1 MQKHDGR
8 NRMRVM
14 IIGCGRVGS
23 VLANQLDEAGH
34 EVVVLDRNQ
43 QAFRRLSEKFSG
55 ERIVGNGLV
64 EEFVR
69 PTLQEKTDL
78 LFVITD
84 KDNINLMIAQRVKQ
98 IFQVQRVVA
107 VVHDSILAGLYKELG
122 VETVCPTDLVI
133 KDLLQTIQE
142 R

>member
-1 MQKHDGR
+1 
-8 NRMRVM
+8 
-14 IIGCGRVGS
+14 VGS
-23 VLANQLDEAGH
+23 
-34 EVVVLDRNQ
+34 
-43 QAFRRLSEKFSG
+43 
-55 ERIVGNGLV
+55 GLV

>member
-1 MQKHDGR
+1 
-8 NRMRVM
+8 M

-23 VLANQLDEAGH
+23 VLANRLDEEKH
-34 EVVVLDRNQ
+34 QVVVLDRNQ

-69 PTLQEKTDL
+69 PTFEKKIDI

-84 KDNINLMIAQRVKQ
+84 KDNINLMIAQRVKLT
-98 IFQVQRVVA
+98 FQQGRVIA

-133 KDLLQTIQE
+133 KDIVQAIQGG
-142 R
+142 

>member
-1 MQKHDGR
+1 
-8 NRMRVM
+8 MRVM

>member
-1 MQKHDGR
+1 
-8 NRMRVM
+8 MRVM

-23 VLANQLDEAGH
+23 VLANRLDEEKH
-34 EVVVLDRNQ
+34 QVVVLDRNQ

-69 PTLQEKTDL
+69 PTFEKKIDI

-84 KDNINLMIAQRVKQ
+84 KDNINLMIAQRVKLT
-98 IFQVQRVVA
+98 FQQGRVIA

-133 KDLLQTIQE
+133 KDIVQAIQGG
-142 R
+142 

>member
-1 MQKHDGR
+1 MK
-8 NRMRVM
+8 VM

-23 VLANQLDEAGH
+23 VLANRLEEAGH
-34 EVVVLDRNQ
+34 QVVVLDRNQ

-69 PTLQEKTDL
+69 PTLQEKTDM
-78 LFVITD
+78 LFAMTD
-84 KDNINLMIAQRVKQ
+84 KDNVNLMIAQRVKRN
-98 IFQVQRVVA
+98 FQVERVIA
-107 VVHDSILAGLYKELG
+107 IVHDSTLAGLYKELG

-133 KDLLQTIQE
+133 KDLLQTI
-142 R
+142 

>member
-1 MQKHDGR
+1 MK
-8 NRMRVM
+8 VM

-23 VLANQLDEAGH
+23 VLANRLDEAGH
-34 EVVVLDRNQ
+34 QVVVLDRNQ

-55 ERIVGNGLV
+55 RRIVGNGLV
-64 EEFVR
+64 EEYVR
-69 PTLQEKTDL
+69 PTLQEEADILFAMTDE
-78 LFVITD
+78 
-84 KDNINLMIAQRVKQ
+84 DNVNLMIAQRVKRN
-98 IFQVQRVVA
+98 FKLERVVA
-107 VVHDSILAGLYKELG
+107 VVHDSILSGLYKELG

>member
-1 MQKHDGR
+1 MK
-8 NRMRVM
+8 VM

-23 VLANQLDEAGH
+23 FLANQLDEGGH
-34 EVVVLDRNQ
+34 HVVVLDRNQ

-69 PTLQEKTDL
+69 PTLEKKTDM
-78 LFVITD
+78 LFAMTD
-84 KDNINLMIAQRVKQ
+84 KDNVNLMIAQRVKRHYDLGKV
-98 IFQVQRVVA
+98 IA

-133 KDLLQTIQE
+133 KDLLQMIE
-142 R
+142 

>member
-1 MQKHDGR
+1 
-8 NRMRVM
+8 MRVM

-23 VLANQLDEAGH
+23 VLANQLDEVGH

>member
-1 MQKHDGR
+1 
-8 NRMRVM
+8 MRVM

-23 VLANQLDEAGH
+23 ALANRLDEVGH
-34 EVVVLDRNQ
+34 QVIVLDRNQ

-69 PTLQEKTDL
+69 PTLQEKTDI
-78 LFVITD
+78 LFAMTD
-84 KDNINLMIAQRVKQ
+84 KDNVNLMIAQRVKQ
-98 IFQVQRVVA
+98 IFRLQTVIA
-107 VVHDSILAGLYKELG
+107 VVHDSILSGLYKELG

-133 KDLLQTIQE
+133 KDLLQTIQVG
-142 R
+142 

>member
-1 MQKHDGR
+1 
-8 NRMRVM
+8 MRVM
-14 IIGCGRVGS
+14 VIGCGRVGS
-23 VLANQLDEAGH
+23 VLANRLDEGGH
-34 EVVVLDRNQ
+34 HVVVLDRNQ

-55 ERIVGNGLV
+55 EQIVGNGLV

-69 PTLQEKTDL
+69 PTLQEKTDI
-78 LFVITD
+78 LFAMTD

-98 IFQVQRVVA
+98 HFKLEKVIA

>member
-1 MQKHDGR
+1 
-8 NRMRVM
+8 MRVM

-23 VLANQLDEAGH
+23 VLANRLYEGGH

-43 QAFRRLSEKFSG
+43 QAFRRLSENFLGK
-55 ERIVGNGLV
+55 RIVGNGLV

-69 PTLQEKTDL
+69 PTLQEKTDM
-78 LFVITD
+78 LFAMTD
-84 KDNINLMIAQRVKQ
+84 KDNVNLMIVQRVKRH
-98 IFQVQRVVA
+98 FQVGRVIA

-133 KDLLQTIQE
+133 KDLLQGIHE

>member
-1 MQKHDGR
+1 MK
-8 NRMRVM
+8 VM

-23 VLANQLDEAGH
+23 VLANRLDELKH
-34 EVVVLDRNQ
+34 QVVVLDKNQ

-64 EEFVR
+64 EEYVR
-69 PTLQEKTDL
+69 PLLQEKTDI
-78 LFVITD
+78 LFVMTD
-84 KDNINLMIAQRVKQ
+84 KDNINLMIGQWVKNK
-98 IFQVQRVVA
+98 FQVDRVIT

-122 VETVCPTDLVI
+122 LETICPTDLVI
-133 KDLLQTIQE
+133 KDLLQVIQE